1 MSTKEST
8 RKRKF
13 TPFALIPILSGIM
26 VIFLLGNSAF
36 LNAQVT
42 EKENLQQKKSEIE
55 KEIEY
60 TSKLLEETQKN
71 KQSSLNELAVI
82 NRKINRREE
91 LIRTIA
97 DELSVLDGQILE
109 NQQSLGEL
117 DAELKQLKDE
127 YARMI
132 YLAFLNRGAYD
143 RLMFLFSARNFNQ
156 AYQRMK
162 YMQQYSDYRK
172 QQAALIV
179 EKQNELTAMTR
190 EIEQQKAD
198 KESLLSA
205 KEKELIRLD
214 SEKND
219 KSVTLTR
226 LGQKESEL
234 RKTLKEKEAAARK
247 LQQAIEKIIA
257 EEIRKSNEMMN
268 SRTGSSSAT
277 FALTPEEREL
287 SNTFAANMG
296 KLPWPTERGVISSP
310 FGEHPHPVL
319 KGIKVKNN
327 GIDILTSSG
336 SPARAIYAGEVSR
349 IIAVPKYHNV
359 VIIRHGEFLS
369 VYSNLD
375 EVMVSK
381 GDKVVTKQVIGSI
394 QTDESSS
401 RTELHFELW
410 KGKELQDPLQW
421 IAH

>member
-1 MSTKEST
+1 MTAKHRT
-8 RKRKF
+8 GYRKYSPIVLALCTAWIF
-13 TPFALIPILSGIM
+13 SALIPGGSFPLS
-26 VIFLLGNSAF
+26 
-36 LNAQVT
+36 AQVG
-42 EKENLQQKKSEIE
+42 EKETLQQKKTEIE

-60 TSKLLEETQKN
+60 TNKLLEETQKN
-71 KQSSLNELAVI
+71 RQASMNELAVI
-82 NRKINRREE
+82 NRKIDRREVLIQTISDE
-91 LIRTIA
+91 LVILDRTI
-97 DELSVLDGQILE
+97 LQ
-109 NQQSLGEL
+109 NQQSLSEL

-143 RLMFLFSARNFNQ
+143 RLMFLFSSKNFNQ

-162 YMQQYSDYRK
+162 YMQQYGDYRK
-172 QQAALIV
+172 QQAGQIL
-179 EKQNELTAMTR
+179 EKQNELTEKTR
-190 EIEQQKAD
+190 VIEQQKMD
-198 KESLLSA
+198 KEALLSS
-205 KEKELIRLD
+205 KERELIRLD
-214 SEKND
+214 GEKND
-219 KSVTLTR
+219 KNVTLSR

-247 LQQAIEKIIA
+247 LQQALERIIA
-257 EEIRKSNEMMN
+257 EEIRKSNEMMKT
-268 SRTGSSSAT
+268 RAGESSAT

-287 SNTFAANMG
+287 SNSFASNMG

-310 FGEHPHPVL
+310 FGEQAHPVL

-327 GIDILTSSG
+327 GIDILTNAG
-336 SPARAIYAGEVSR
+336 SPARAIFAGEVTR

-381 GDKVVTKQVIGSI
+381 GEKIVTKQVIGSI
-394 QTDESSS
+394 HTDESSS

-410 KGKELQDPLQW
+410 KGKELQDPLHW

>member
-1 MSTKEST
+1 MTAKSHTGN
-8 RKRKF
+8 RKLASIVLAF
-13 TPFALIPILSGIM
+13 CTVCILSALIPGGPFTVS
-26 VIFLLGNSAF
+26 
-36 LNAQVT
+36 AQVG
-42 EKENLQQKKSEIE
+42 EKETLQQKKSEIE

-60 TSKLLEETQKN
+60 TNKLLEETQKN
-71 KQSSLNELAVI
+71 RQSSMNELAVI
-82 NRKINRREE
+82 NRKINRREV
-91 LIRTIA
+91 LIQTIS
-97 DELSVLDGQILE
+97 DELVVLDRMIFQ
-109 NQQSLGEL
+109 NQQAQGEL

-143 RLMFLFSARNFNQ
+143 RLMFLFSSKNFNQ

-172 QQAALIV
+172 QQAARIL
-179 EKQNELTAMTR
+179 EKQDELTVKTR
-190 EIEQQKAD
+190 EIEQQKTD
-198 KESLLSA
+198 KEALLSS
-205 KEKELIRLD
+205 KERELIKLD
-214 SEKND
+214 GEKND
-219 KSVTLTR
+219 KNVTLSH

-234 RKTLKEKEAAARK
+234 RKSLKEKEAAARK
-247 LQQAIEKIIA
+247 LQQALERIIA

-268 SRTGSSSAT
+268 TRAGASSAT

-287 SNTFAANMG
+287 SNSFASNMG

-310 FGEHPHPVL
+310 FGEQPHPVL

-327 GIDILTSSG
+327 GIDILTSTG
-336 SPARAIYAGEVSR
+336 SPARAIFAGEVTR

-381 GDKVVTKQVIGSI
+381 GEKIVTKQVIGSI
-394 QTDESSS
+394 HTDESSS

-410 KGKELQDPLQW
+410 KGKELQDPLRW

>member
-1 MSTKEST
+1 MSIKSNIKKRIRGYFTLIFYLTGGFLAFIIGNSFPLSAQVNEKES
-8 RKRKF
+8 
-13 TPFALIPILSGIM
+13 
-26 VIFLLGNSAF
+26 
-36 LNAQVT
+36 
-42 EKENLQQKKSEIE
+42 LQQKKTEIE

-71 KQSSLNELAVI
+71 RQSSLNELAVI

-91 LIRTIA
+91 LIQTISA
-97 DELSVLDGQILE
+97 EIVVLDRQILR
-109 NQQSLGEL
+109 NQQSLDEL
-117 DAELKQLKDE
+117 DAELKVLKDE

-143 RLMFLFSARNFNQ
+143 RLMFLFSAKDFNQ

-179 EKQNELTAMTR
+179 KKQEELAAKTR

-198 KESLLSA
+198 KESLLSS
-205 KEKELIRLD
+205 KEKELIKLD
-214 SEKND
+214 NEKKD
-219 KSVTLTR
+219 KNSSVTS

-234 RKTLKEKEAAARK
+234 RRTLKEKEVAARK
-247 LQQAIEKIIA
+247 LQQSIEKIIA
-257 EEIRKSNEMMN
+257 EEIRKSNEMISN
-268 SRTGSSSAT
+268 RTGASPTT

-287 SNTFAANMG
+287 SNSFAANMG
-296 KLPWPTERGVISSP
+296 KLPWPTERGVISGS

-327 GIDILTSSG
+327 GIDILTNAG
-336 SPARAIYAGEVSR
+336 SPARAVFAGEVTR

-375 EVMVSK
+375 EVMVNK
-381 GDKVVTKQVIGSI
+381 GEKVVIKQVIGSI
-394 QTDESSS
+394 QTDEVSV

-410 KGKELQDPLQW
+410 KGKELQDPMQW

>member
-1 MSTKEST
+1 MSPTSCTESRTYPSFARILGVSWILPVIILGSSFALSAQVSEKES
-8 RKRKF
+8 
-13 TPFALIPILSGIM
+13 
-26 VIFLLGNSAF
+26 
-36 LNAQVT
+36 
-42 EKENLQQKKSEIE
+42 LQQKKTAIE

-71 KQSSLNELAVI
+71 KQSSMNELAVI
-82 NRKINRREE
+82 NRKINRREA
-91 LIRTIA
+91 LIQTIS
-97 DELSVLDGQILE
+97 DELAVLDRQILQ
-109 NQQSLGEL
+109 NQQSLEKL

-132 YLAFLNRGAYD
+132 YLTFLNRGAYD
-143 RLMFLFSARNFNQ
+143 RLMFLFSAKNFNQ

-162 YMQQYSDYRK
+162 YMQQYSDYRRK
-172 QQAALIV
+172 QAALIM
-179 EKQNELTAMTR
+179 EKQNELTEKTR
-190 EIEQQKAD
+190 EIERQKAD
-198 KESLLSA
+198 KEALLSS
-205 KEKELIRLD
+205 KEKELVKLGT
-214 SEKND
+214 EKSDQN
-219 KSVTLTR
+219 VTLSR
-226 LGQKESEL
+226 LGQKESDL

-247 LQQAIEKIIA
+247 LQQALERIIA

-268 SRTGSSSAT
+268 TRTASSSAT
-277 FALTPEEREL
+277 FALTPEEKEL
-287 SNTFAANMG
+287 STSFTANMG

-310 FGEHPHPVL
+310 FGEQPHPVL

-327 GIDILTSSG
+327 GIDILTNAG
-336 SPARAIYAGEVSR
+336 SPARAIFAGEVTR

-369 VYSNLD
+369 VYSNLA

-381 GDKVVTKQVIGSI
+381 GDKVVTRQVIGSI

>member
-97 DELSVLDGQILE
+97 DELSVLNGQILE

>member
-296 KLPWPTERGVISSP
+296 KLP
-310 FGEHPHPVL
+310 
-319 KGIKVKNN
+319 
-327 GIDILTSSG
+327 
-336 SPARAIYAGEVSR
+336 
-349 IIAVPKYHNV
+349 
-359 VIIRHGEFLS
+359 
-369 VYSNLD
+369 
-375 EVMVSK
+375 
-381 GDKVVTKQVIGSI
+381 
-394 QTDESSS
+394 
-401 RTELHFELW
+401 
-410 KGKELQDPLQW
+410 
-421 IAH
+421 

>member
-1 MSTKEST
+1 MSAKSRKENKKYPSI
-8 RKRKF
+8 
-13 TPFALIPILSGIM
+13 ALSLCISWILTVFI
-26 VIFLLGNSAF
+26 LGNSPP
-36 LNAQVT
+36 LGAQVN
-42 EKENLQQKKSEIE
+42 EKETLQQKKTEIE

-71 KQSSLNELAVI
+71 KQSSMNELAVI

-91 LIRTIA
+91 LIKTIS
-97 DELSVLDGQILE
+97 DELVVLDRQILQ
-109 NQQSLGEL
+109 NQQSLDEL

-132 YLAFLNRGAYD
+132 YLAFLNRGSYD
-143 RLMFLFSARNFNQ
+143 RLMFLFSAKNFNQ

-172 QQAALIV
+172 QQAAHIV
-179 EKQNELTAMTR
+179 EKQNELTEKTR

-198 KESLLSA
+198 KVALLTS
-205 KEKELIRLD
+205 KEKELIKLD

-219 KSVTLTR
+219 KNGTLSR

-234 RKTLKEKEAAARK
+234 RKTLKEKEAAAKK
-247 LQQAIEKIIA
+247 LQQALERIIA

-268 SRTGSSSAT
+268 TRAGASSAT

-287 SNTFAANMG
+287 SNIFASNMG
-296 KLPWPTERGVISSP
+296 KLPWPTERGIISSP
-310 FGEHPHPVL
+310 FGEQPHPVL

-327 GIDILTSSG
+327 GIDILTNAG
-336 SPARAIYAGEVSR
+336 SPARAIFAGEVTR

-394 QTDESSS
+394 QTDEASS

-410 KGKELQDPLQW
+410 KGKELQDPLNW